1 MPDGRTHVSWSQ
13 LTSYLVC
20 EVSEEARQTRQ
31 EVNSDSAH
39 IFGGWADVL
48 VRVL

>member
-1 MPDGRTHVSWSQ
+1 MLDVRTHVSWSQ
-13 LTSYLVC
+13 LTIYPTC

-31 EVNSDSAH
+31 KVNSDSAH
-39 IFGGWADVL
+39 IFGGWTDVL